1 MGGLNG
7 VWGVGRLSDLLVFKV
22 KLAVFT
28 HPNIC
33 WAFTIF

>member
-1 MGGLNG
+1 MGSGERG
-7 VWGVGRLSDLLVFKV
+7 DDLTYLFLKV
-22 KLAVFT
+22 NLAVFT

>member
-1 MGGLNG
+1 MGSGE
-7 VWGVGRLSDLLVFKV
+7 WGDDLIYLFLKAS
-22 KLAVFT
+22 LAAFT

>member
-1 MGGLNG
+1 MGSGERG
-7 VWGVGRLSDLLVFKV
+7 DDLIYLFLKV
-22 KLAVFT
+22 NLAAFT